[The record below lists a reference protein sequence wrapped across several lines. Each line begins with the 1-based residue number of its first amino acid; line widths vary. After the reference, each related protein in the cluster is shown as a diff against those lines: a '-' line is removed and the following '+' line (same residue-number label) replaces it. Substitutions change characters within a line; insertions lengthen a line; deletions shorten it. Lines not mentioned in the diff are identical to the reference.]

1 MNCIKCNTPN
11 AEEAKFCKNCGANIA
26 PSQPSEKNNEQS
38 IKALLIIIGIE
49 YFFSTI
55 MFLLQRF
62 MFSSVMSNDNGENIN
77 LIYNI
82 YGWTSDI
89 VTLAAIFYFMVTLT
103 NNKVKTALVIFFI
116 LRLTFMIGYRAAPFF
131 NLL

>member
-26 PSQPSEKNNEQS
+26 PSQSSEKNNEQS

-62 MFSSVMSNDNGENIN
+62 MFSSVMSNGNGENIN

-116 LRLTFMIGYRAAPFF
+116 LRLTFMIGYRAEPFF